1 MTNSLKERA
10 EAGELNVM
18 EDVSIWVHQAG
29 LVISPVNS
37 CGIASPGSHEHHLE
51 LDGGLCVCQGVCEGM
66 QETAIVIGAFA
77 IGVSSFLKCIF
88 TTMRGD

>member
-29 LVISPVNS
+29 LVISPLNTTLNWMVDYAYAKEFVKA
-37 CGIASPGSHEHHLE
+37 CKKQPWLLEHLPLE
-51 LDGGLCVCQGVCEGM
+51 
-66 QETAIVIGAFA
+66 FRP
-77 IGVSSFLKCIF
+77 F
-88 TTMRGD
+88 

>member
-29 LVISPVNS
+29 HPGDFTIEQLRNS
-37 CGIASPGSHEHHLE
+37 LSNQVLMNTTLNWMVDYAYAKEFVKACKKQHAKEHLPLE
-51 LDGGLCVCQGVCEGM
+51 
-66 QETAIVIGAFA
+66 FRP
-77 IGVSSFLKCIF
+77 F
-88 TTMRGD
+88 

>member
-29 LVISPVNS
+29 LVISPLNS
-37 CGIASPGSHEHHLE
+37 CGVASPGSHEHHLE
-51 LDGGLCVCQGVCEGM
+51 CQGVCEGM

-88 TTMRGD
+88 TAMRGD